1 MKTTSGNT
9 FKNFKVGPRTKELK
23 KVNDEKKPIVGFS
36 SYQKSFP
43 NWKNGQNDIFHEKH
57 PQYPFYS
64 LPFKGESNY
73 KQNFNEEQ

>member
-1 MKTTSGNT
+1 M
-9 FKNFKVGPRTKELK
+9 
-23 KVNDEKKPIVGFS
+23 
-36 SYQKSFP
+36 KSFP

-73 KQNFNEEQ
+73 KAAFTEE